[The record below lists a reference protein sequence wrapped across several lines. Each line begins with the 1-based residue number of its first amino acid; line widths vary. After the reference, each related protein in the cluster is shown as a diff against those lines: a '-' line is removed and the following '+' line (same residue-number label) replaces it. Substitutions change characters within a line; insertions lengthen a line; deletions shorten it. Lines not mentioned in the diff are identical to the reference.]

1 MAFRWPATSHRTL
14 LLGSTGTGKSVRGF
28 HVLANQP
35 ITQMPYIVFDYKNE
49 ELLNNIYHAKQIDF
63 SDNPREPGVYILKAV
78 VTEDDLR
85 IENFLKR
92 VHARG
97 KTGLFFDEGFMLP
110 HKPPFRALNAIYTQG
125 RSKHIPTITLSQRPT
140 WLSRFAYSEADHI
153 GYMRLNDRRDRK
165 TIAEFTPDTAMW
177 NLDIHPA
184 PYHTKWYDVG
194 QNESYTLLP
203 APRPDDILQLFD
215 DRLRSKKRVF

>member
-1 MAFRWPATSHRTL
+1 M
-14 LLGSTGTGKSVRGF
+14 
-28 HVLANQP
+28 
-35 ITQMPYIVFDYKNE
+35 
-49 ELLNNIYHAKQIDF
+49 LNSIRYARQIDF
-63 SDNPREPGVYILKAV
+63 KDNPTEPGVYILKAV
-78 VTEDDLR
+78 VTEDDEK
-85 IENFLKR
+85 IEGFLKR
-92 VHARG
+92 IHARG

-165 TIAEFTPDTAMW
+165 TIAEFTPDDDMW
-177 NLDIHPA
+177 NLDVHPA

-194 QNESYTLLP
+194 QNASFTLLP
-203 APRPDDILQLFD
+203 TPKPDDILQQFE
-215 DRLRSKKRVF
+215 DRLRPAKKVFR